1 MACVSVLDHEGGGN
15 PAAAQLAV
23 RNLEVK
29 EEGGGGVSS
38 RSFDDETTMNFHLP
52 PQIRI

>member
-1 MACVSVLDHEGGGN
+1 MACVSVLDHEGETQRRRG
-15 PAAAQLAV
+15 AAV

-29 EEGGGGVSS
+29 EEGGGKVSS
-38 RSFDDETTMNFHLP
+38 RTLDETTMNFPPP

>member
-1 MACVSVLDHEGGGN
+1 MACVSVLDHEGETQRRRG
-15 PAAAQLAV
+15 AAV

-29 EEGGGGVSS
+29 EEGGGKVSS
-38 RSFDDETTMNFHLP
+38 RTLDDETTMNFHPP